1 MKTVL
6 ITGASRGI
14 GAATAKRF
22 AAGGYR
28 VIVNYNKSEAEA
40 KLLKKSVGAYI
51 IKADVRIPHEVN
63 AMMERIE
70 SEFGGADVI
79 INNAGI
85 SKFNLFT
92 DVTEDEW
99 QEIINV
105 NLSGAYRVMRHG
117 IKPMIVKK
125 SGCVINISSMWGQVG
140 SSCETAYS
148 ASKAGLIGLTKALA
162 KELGPSNI
170 RVNCIAPGVIDTDM
184 NGSLSA
190 EVIKELQDETPLMRL
205 GKPEDIAELAFFLA
219 SDAAN
224 FITGQVIGSNGGFV
238 I

>member
-22 AAGGYR
+22 AEGGYN
-28 VIVNYNKSEAEA
+28 VIINYNKSEAEA
-40 KLLKKSVGAYI
+40 KSLANRINACAL
-51 IKADVRIPHEVN
+51 KADIGNPAEVER
-63 AMMERIE
+63 MMQRIE
-70 SEFGGADVI
+70 NDFGGADVI

-85 SKFNLFT
+85 SKFGLFT
-92 DVTEDEW
+92 DMTEEEW

-105 NLSGAYRVMRHG
+105 NLSGAYRVTRHG
-117 IKPMIVKK
+117 VKPMIAKK
-125 SGCVINISSMWGQVG
+125 QGCIINISSMWGQVG
-140 SSCETAYS
+140 SSCESAYS
-148 ASKAGLIGLTKALA
+148 ASKAGLIGLTKSLA

-184 NGSLSA
+184 NSSLTA
-190 EVIKELQDETPLMRL
+190 ETLAELREDTPLMRL
-205 GKPEDIAELAFFLA
+205 GKPEDIADLAFFLA
-219 SDAAN
+219 SDGAA
-224 FITGQVIGSNGGFV
+224 FITGQIIGSNGGFV

>member
-22 AAGGYR
+22 AEGGYN
-28 VIVNYNKSEAEA
+28 VIINYNKSEAEA
-40 KLLKKSVGAYI
+40 KSLAGLINAYAL
-51 IKADVRIPHEVN
+51 KADIGNPAEVEK
-63 AMMERIE
+63 MMQRIE
-70 SEFGGADVI
+70 NDFGGADVI

-85 SKFNLFT
+85 SKFGLFT
-92 DVTEDEW
+92 DMTEDEW
-99 QEIINV
+99 QKIINV
-105 NLSGAYRVMRHG
+105 NLSGAYRVTRHG
-117 IKPMIVKK
+117 VKPMIAKK
-125 SGCVINISSMWGQVG
+125 QGNIINISSMWGQVG
-140 SSCETAYS
+140 SSCESAYS

-184 NGSLSA
+184 NSSLTA
-190 EVIKELQDETPLMRL
+190 ETLAELRDDTPLMRL
-205 GKPEDIAELAFFLA
+205 GKPEDIADLAFFLA
-219 SDAAN
+219 SDEAA
-224 FITGQVIGSNGGFV
+224 FITGQIIGSNGGFV

>member
-1 MKTVL
+1 MKPVL
-6 ITGASRGI
+6 VTGGSRGI
-14 GAATAKRF
+14 GAAVSKRF
-22 AAGGYR
+22 AEGGYR
-28 VIVNYNKSEAEA
+28 VVINYNKSKAEAETLA
-40 KLLKKSVGAYI
+40 GSIGAYVV
-51 IKADVRIPHEVN
+51 KADVGSPSEVES
-63 AMMERIE
+63 MMSKIE
-70 SEFGGADVI
+70 NEFGGADVI

-92 DVTEDEW
+92 DVTEEEW
-99 QEIINV
+99 QEIINI
-105 NLSGAYRVMRHG
+105 NLSGAYRVTRHG
-117 IKPMIVKK
+117 IKPMIARR

-184 NGSLSA
+184 NRSLSPDVMA
-190 EVIKELQDETPLMRL
+190 ELCDETPLMRI
-205 GKPEDIAELAFFLA
+205 GRPEDIAELAYFLA

-224 FITGQVIGSNGGFV
+224 FITGQIIGSNGGFV

>member
-22 AAGGYR
+22 AEGGYN
-28 VIVNYNKSEAEA
+28 VIINYNKSEAEA
-40 KLLKKSVGAYI
+40 KSLAGLINAYAL
-51 IKADVRIPHEVN
+51 KADIGNPAEVEK
-63 AMMERIE
+63 MMQRIE
-70 SEFGGADVI
+70 NDFGGADVI

-85 SKFNLFT
+85 SKFGLFT
-92 DVTEDEW
+92 DMTEDEW

-105 NLSGAYRVMRHG
+105 NLSGAYRVTRHG
-117 IKPMIVKK
+117 VKPMIAKK
-125 SGCVINISSMWGQVG
+125 QGSIINISSMWGQVG
-140 SSCETAYS
+140 SSCESAYS

-184 NGSLSA
+184 NSSLTA
-190 EVIKELQDETPLMRL
+190 ETLAELREDTPLMRL
-205 GKPEDIAELAFFLA
+205 GKPEDIADLAFFLA
-219 SDAAN
+219 SDEAA
-224 FITGQVIGSNGGFV
+224 FITGQIIGSNGGFV

>member
-22 AAGGYR
+22 AEGGYNV
-28 VIVNYNKSEAEA
+28 VINYNKSEAEA
-40 KLLKKSVGAYI
+40 KSLAELINACA
-51 IKADVRIPHEVN
+51 IKADIGNPAEVEEMMRI
-63 AMMERIE
+63 IE
-70 SEFGGADVI
+70 KDFGGADVI
-79 INNAGI
+79 INNAGV
-85 SKFNLFT
+85 SKFGLFT
-92 DVTEDEW
+92 DMTEDEW
-99 QEIINV
+99 QEIINI
-105 NLSGAYRVMRHG
+105 NLSGAYRVTRCG
-117 IKPMIVKK
+117 VKPMIAKK
-125 SGCVINISSMWGQVG
+125 CGCIINISSMWGQVG
-140 SSCETAYS
+140 SSCESAYS

-184 NGSLSA
+184 NSSLTA
-190 EVIKELQDETPLMRL
+190 ETLAELAEDTPLMRL

-219 SDAAN
+219 SDGAG
-224 FITGQVIGSNGGFV
+224 FITGQIIGSNGGFV

>member
-6 ITGASRGI
+6 ITGGARGI

-22 AAGGYR
+22 ADGGYK
-28 VIVNYNKSEAEA
+28 VIINYNKSRTEAEA
-40 KLLKKSVGAYI
+40 LAKLIGAYA
-51 IKADVRIPHEVN
+51 IKADIGNPSEVEL
-63 AMMERIE
+63 MMKNLEN
-70 SEFGGADVI
+70 EFGGVDVI

-92 DVTEDEW
+92 DITEEEW
-99 QEIINV
+99 QEIINI
-105 NLSGAYRVMRHG
+105 NLSGAYRVAKHG
-117 IKPMIVKK
+117 IKSMISRR
-125 SGCVINISSMWGQVG
+125 SGCIINISSMWGQVG

-184 NGSLSA
+184 NSSISSEVMA
-190 EVIKELQDETPLMRL
+190 ELCDETPLMRI

-219 SDAAN
+219 SDAAS
-224 FITGQVIGSNGGFV
+224 FITGQIIGSNGGFV